1 MLHWPSN
8 CVGFQALIQ
17 YQSRQ
22 SALSAIDALQVGG
35 LMVLA
40 CHDSWKLISE
50 FFLIKASKLYNYF
63 VGTKYI
69 WWLLSARYSVF
80 KVSVIILTVFNPAG
94 LIIWEVLSLMF
105 FFFPF
110 SLYLFISL
118 SELQV
123 NYNNERSR
131 CVRNTLTSFCLI
143 CNLNWFWL
151 KIHS

>member
-1 MLHWPSN
+1 MAFKLCRFSSPYPVSVTPECSFCNRCTSGGWVDGCLH
-8 CVGFQALIQ
+8 VHG
-17 YQSRQ
+17 
-22 SALSAIDALQVGG
+22 
-35 LMVLA
+35 
-40 CHDSWKLISE
+40 SWKLISE
-50 FFLIKASKLYNYF
+50 FVLIKASKLYNYF

-80 KVSVIILTVFNPAG
+80 KVSVIILTVFDPAG

-110 SLYLFISL
+110 SFFLFISL

-131 CVRNTLTSFCLI
+131 CVQNTLTSFCFI
-143 CNLNWFWL
+143 CNLNSFWL
-151 KIHS
+151 KILS